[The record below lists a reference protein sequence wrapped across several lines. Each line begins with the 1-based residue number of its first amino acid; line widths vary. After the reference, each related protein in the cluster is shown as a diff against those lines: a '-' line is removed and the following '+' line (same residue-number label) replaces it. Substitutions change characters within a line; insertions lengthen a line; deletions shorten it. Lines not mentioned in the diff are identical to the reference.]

1 MRKGERRK
9 QEILDTAQRLFFDR
23 GYENTAIQDILDEMG
38 LSKGGFYHHFG
49 SKLELL
55 ESICK
60 RRAEEVCARGIRAA
74 QEAGDH
80 PVAKLNALFRE
91 GGFFGEE
98 ALRYVSLVLSTAYGG
113 ELSQL
118 RDCNR
123 AVTLTTFEPLLQE
136 ILLDG
141 MEREV
146 FYVRRPENLAR
157 LIILLALD
165 VTDELGFM
173 IAGWKNT
180 GPAAPDDRP
189 PGYLP
194 GGGEKMLNAPT
205 APSTWWTCAGGGDA
219 AGPAAGRAMPLIIIR
234 RRKFDMGTGF
244 IWSEHLRDIVVT
256 GLLSMVP
263 TFEGRYALTIG
274 MGLRACPCSSPISW
288 PSCVPPCPASL
299 SSG

>member
-60 RRAEEVCARGIRAA
+60 RRAEEACARGIRAA

-98 ALRYVSLVLSTAYGG
+98 ALRYVSLILSTAYGG

-173 IAGWKNT
+173 IAGWKKHRN
-180 GPAAPDDRP
+180 P
-189 PGYLP
+189 LP
-194 GGGEKMLNAPT
+194 RMIDLLATYREAVEKMLNAPYG
-205 APSTWWTCAGGGDA
+205 SIDLVD
-219 AGPAAGRAMPLIIIR
+219 MR
-234 RRKFDMGTGF
+234 RVAEM
-244 IWSEHLRDIVVT
+244 LQAL
-256 GLLSMVP
+256 GLLAGAMTP
-263 TFEGRYALTIG
+263 DR
-274 MGLRACPCSSPISW
+274 
-288 PSCVPPCPASL
+288 
-299 SSG
+299 